1 MVSLSISIALGGVL
15 LIGLMLYGPRV
26 LFYLWEHADAAALCR
41 ITLVSGFLVMLGLIA
56 YWPSSKGSVSSAEI
70 DYGLAAIQRLS
81 LVVTLG
87 LGCVCAALYWV
98 GDSLRAGLR
107 TE

>member
-1 MVSLSISIALGGVL
+1 MVGTSISVALGGAL
-15 LIGLMLYGPRV
+15 LIGLVLYGPR
-26 LFYLWEHADAAALCR
+26 LFVYLRQHVDVATFCR

-56 YWPSSKGSVSSAEI
+56 YWPSPRGSVSTAEV
-70 DYGLAAIQRLS
+70 DYGLAAIQQLS
-81 LVVTLG
+81 LVITLG

-98 GDSLRAGLR
+98 GDSLRAGLS

>member
-1 MVSLSISIALGGVL
+1 MIGTSISVALGGAL
-15 LIGLMLYGPRV
+15 LIGFVLYGPR
-26 LFYLWEHADAAALCR
+26 LFLYVRQHADVATLCR
-41 ITLVSGFLVMLGLIA
+41 ITLVSGFLIMLGLIV
-56 YWPSSKGSVSSAEI
+56 YWPSPGGSVSTAEV